1 MGCRLKEWGVD
12 YHFFSYVL
20 GWCIPFLFVLFVLCL
35 LPVGSLPGRND
46 LVAYSYMARG
56 IFSSPLWFFL
66 ATWYV
71 SVHFF
76 RIAFLFPF
84 SFSFFPSLYS
94 FSFSLSFFCLCFLF
108 LISRRSICPRS
119 RRTSLPGAFTRS
131 IYLFTPEYK
140 YLLEYQVFIFRSSL
154 LLSSST
160 RIVYLLITSNWW

>member
-108 LISRRSICPRS
+108 LISRRSICPRRRASLHVPAQQLEPFRAQRPHGRAAKHASGLGLGSGS
-119 RRTSLPGAFTRS
+119 RVPGRGGG
-131 IYLFTPEYK
+131 
-140 YLLEYQVFIFRSSL
+140 R
-154 LLSSST
+154 
-160 RIVYLLITSNWW
+160 R